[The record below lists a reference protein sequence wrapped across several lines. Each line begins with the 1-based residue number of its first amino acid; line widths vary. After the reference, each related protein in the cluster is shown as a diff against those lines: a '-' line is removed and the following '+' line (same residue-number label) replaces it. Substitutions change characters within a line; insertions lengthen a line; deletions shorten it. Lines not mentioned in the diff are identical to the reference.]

1 MQSNAKQCKGY
12 VKIHFCTIKQVKS
25 AHTAQPKGLKMKLLM
40 IDDDTGLCEL
50 LSEYL
55 TAQGFSVQSVHDG
68 EQGLKLAQA
77 NDYAL
82 ILLDVMLPTLDGFE
96 VLKQLRQ
103 TKLTPVIMLTAKGE
117 DFDRIFGLELG
128 ADDYIPKPF
137 NHRELLARVKAI
149 TRRIEHITTMNA
161 TSNNKLVVN
170 GITINLAAR
179 EALIKQTTLTLT
191 GTEYE
196 ILALLA
202 KRAGEV
208 VSKEQIS
215 EDVLGRRL
223 ASFDRSIDM
232 HVSNIRKKIAEHLPN
247 ELIKTIRGTG
257 YVFIQGE

>member
-1 MQSNAKQCKGY
+1 
-12 VKIHFCTIKQVKS
+12 
-25 AHTAQPKGLKMKLLM
+25 M

-55 TAQGFSVQSVHDG
+55 TAQGFEIQSVHDG

-149 TRRIEHITTMNA
+149 TRRIEHINSLNVA
-161 TSNNKLVVN
+161 KTSKLLVN
-170 GITINLAAR
+170 GITVNLAAR
-179 EALIKQTTLTLT
+179 EASIDGSTLTLT

-196 ILALLA
+196 ILTLLC
-202 KRAGEV
+202 KNAGEV

-215 EDVLGRRL
+215 EEVLGRRL

-232 HVSNIRKKIAEHLPN
+232 HVSNIRKKIAEHIPG
-247 ELIKTIRGTG
+247 ERIKTMRGTG

>member
-1 MQSNAKQCKGY
+1 
-12 VKIHFCTIKQVKS
+12 
-25 AHTAQPKGLKMKLLM
+25 MKLLM

-50 LSEYL
+50 LTEYL
-55 TAQGFSVQSVHDG
+55 AAQGFEVQSVHDG

-149 TRRIEHITTMNA
+149 TRRIEHINSLNVA
-161 TSNNKLVVN
+161 TPSKITIN
-170 GITINLAAR
+170 GITVNLAAR
-179 EALIKQTTLTLT
+179 EAIISDHPLTLT

-196 ILALLA
+196 VLVLLI
-202 KRAGEV
+202 KNAGEV

-215 EDVLGRRL
+215 EEVLGRRL

-232 HVSNIRKKIAEHLPN
+232 HVSNIRKKIAEHIPG
-247 ELIKTIRGTG
+247 ERIKTMRGTG

>member
-1 MQSNAKQCKGY
+1 
-12 VKIHFCTIKQVKS
+12 
-25 AHTAQPKGLKMKLLM
+25 M

-55 TAQGFSVQSVHDG
+55 TAQGFQIECAHDG
-68 EQGLKLAQA
+68 EQGLKQA
-77 NDYAL
+77 LEQEYAL
-82 ILLDVMLPTLDGFE
+82 ILLDVMLPKLDGFE

-149 TRRIEHITTMNA
+149 TRRIEHINSLNVATT
-161 TSNNKLVVN
+161 SKLLVN
-170 GITINLAAR
+170 GITVNLAAR
-179 EALIKQTTLTLT
+179 EASIDGSTLTLT

-196 ILALLA
+196 ILTLLC
-202 KRAGEV
+202 KNAGEV

-215 EDVLGRRL
+215 EEVLGRRL

-232 HVSNIRKKIAEHLPN
+232 HVSNIRKKIAEHIPG
-247 ELIKTIRGTG
+247 ERIKTMRGTG

>member
-1 MQSNAKQCKGY
+1 
-12 VKIHFCTIKQVKS
+12 
-25 AHTAQPKGLKMKLLM
+25 M

-55 TAQGFSVQSVHDG
+55 TAQGFQIECAHDG
-68 EQGLKLAQA
+68 EQGLKQA
-77 NDYAL
+77 LEQEYGL
-82 ILLDVMLPTLDGFE
+82 ILLDVMLPKLDGFE

-149 TRRIEHITTMNA
+149 TRRIEHITSLAN
-161 TSNNKLVVN
+161 TSSNKLTVN
-170 GITINLAAR
+170 NIVINLAAR
-179 EALIKQTTLTLT
+179 EAYVDEHPLSLT

-196 ILALLA
+196 VLALLV
-202 KRAGEV
+202 KHAGEV

-215 EDVLGRRL
+215 EEVLGRRL

-232 HVSNIRKKIAEHLPN
+232 HVSNIRKKIAEFN
-247 ELIKTIRGTG
+247 NAERIKTMRGTG

>member
-1 MQSNAKQCKGY
+1 
-12 VKIHFCTIKQVKS
+12 
-25 AHTAQPKGLKMKLLM
+25 MKLLM

-55 TAQGFSVQSVHDG
+55 SAQGFSIQTAHDG
-68 EQGLKLAQA
+68 QQGLELALQ

-82 ILLDVMLPTLDGFE
+82 ILLDVMLPSIDGFE

-103 TKLTPVIMLTAKGE
+103 SKLTPVIMLTAKGE

-149 TRRIEHITTMNA
+149 TRRIEHINSV
-161 TSNNKLVVN
+161 SNNTNKKLSLN
-170 GITINLAAR
+170 GITINFAAR
-179 EALIKQTTLTLT
+179 EASINNSPLTLT

-196 ILALLA
+196 ILALLIKHA
-202 KRAGEV
+202 PDV
-208 VSKEQIS
+208 ISKEQIS

-232 HVSNIRKKIAEHLPN
+232 HVSNIRKKIAEHI
-247 ELIKTIRGTG
+247 EGDKIKTMRGTG

>member
-1 MQSNAKQCKGY
+1 
-12 VKIHFCTIKQVKS
+12 
-25 AHTAQPKGLKMKLLM
+25 M

-55 TAQGFSVQSVHDG
+55 TVQGFEIQSVHDG

-149 TRRIEHITTMNA
+149 TRRIEHINSLNIATT
-161 TSNNKLVVN
+161 SKLLVN
-170 GITINLAAR
+170 GITVNLAAR
-179 EALIKQTTLTLT
+179 EASIDGSTLTLT

-196 ILALLA
+196 ILTLLC
-202 KRAGEV
+202 KNAGEV

-215 EDVLGRRL
+215 EEVLGRRL

-232 HVSNIRKKIAEHLPN
+232 HVSNIRKKIAEHIPG
-247 ELIKTIRGTG
+247 ERIKTMRGTG

>member
-1 MQSNAKQCKGY
+1 
-12 VKIHFCTIKQVKS
+12 
-25 AHTAQPKGLKMKLLM
+25 MKLLM

-55 TAQGFSVQSVHDG
+55 TAQGFEIQSVHDG
-68 EQGLKLAQA
+68 EQGLKLAQT

-149 TRRIEHITTMNA
+149 TRRIEHINSLNAATT
-161 TSNNKLVVN
+161 SKLLVN
-170 GITINLAAR
+170 GITVNLAAR
-179 EALIKQTTLTLT
+179 EASIDGSTLTLT

-196 ILALLA
+196 ILTLLC
-202 KRAGEV
+202 KNAGEV

-215 EDVLGRRL
+215 EEVLGRRL

-232 HVSNIRKKIAEHLPN
+232 HVSNIRKKIAEHIPG
-247 ELIKTIRGTG
+247 ERIKTMRGTG

>member
-1 MQSNAKQCKGY
+1 
-12 VKIHFCTIKQVKS
+12 
-25 AHTAQPKGLKMKLLM
+25 MKLLM

-55 TAQGFSVQSVHDG
+55 TAQGFEIQSVHDG

-149 TRRIEHITTMNA
+149 TRRIEHINSLNVATT
-161 TSNNKLVVN
+161 SKLLVN
-170 GITINLAAR
+170 GITVNLAAR
-179 EALIKQTTLTLT
+179 EASIDGSTLTLT

-196 ILALLA
+196 ILTLLC
-202 KRAGEV
+202 KNAGEV

-215 EDVLGRRL
+215 EEVLGRRL

-232 HVSNIRKKIAEHLPN
+232 HVSNIRKKIAEYILG
-247 ELIKTIRGTG
+247 ERIKTMRGTG

>member
-1 MQSNAKQCKGY
+1 
-12 VKIHFCTIKQVKS
+12 
-25 AHTAQPKGLKMKLLM
+25 MKLLM

-55 TAQGFSVQSVHDG
+55 SAQGFSIQTAHDG
-68 EQGLKLAQA
+68 QQGLELALQ

-82 ILLDVMLPTLDGFE
+82 ILLDVMLPSIDGFE

-103 TKLTPVIMLTAKGE
+103 SKLTPVIMLTAKGE

-128 ADDYIPKPF
+128 ADDYIAKPF

-149 TRRIEHITTMNA
+149 TRRIEHINSV
-161 TSNNKLVVN
+161 SNNNKKISSN
-170 GITINLAAR
+170 GITVNFATR
-179 EALIKQTTLTLT
+179 EASINNNPLTLT

-196 ILALLA
+196 ILALLIKHA
-202 KRAGEV
+202 PNV
-208 VSKEQIS
+208 ISKEQIS

-232 HVSNIRKKIAEHLPN
+232 HVSNIRKKIAEHIDGDK
-247 ELIKTIRGTG
+247 IKTMRGTG
-257 YVFIQGE
+257 YVFIKGE